1 MISLLRARIVA
12 SKGAFIG
19 SATGL
24 IALVLVVGTPVGM
37 AQAVE
42 VQKVVSARGIEAWLV
57 EEDTVPLIA
66 MSFAF
71 VGGAAQD
78 PAHLPGV
85 ANMLSGLLDEGAGD
99 LDSAVFQ
106 HALDEFSIELSF
118 DADRDSFGGSLR
130 TLVENRDE
138 AARLLRLALTEPR
151 FDPKPVER
159 IRAQVVAGIQSDERD
174 PDNVAADA
182 LKVAVFP
189 DHPYGRPVE
198 GTLESVAAITVDD
211 LRTFHGK
218 NIARDNL
225 KVAVVG
231 AINAADLAELL
242 DEVFGSLPVKANL
255 DLVRNVEPVI
265 GERIDIA
272 MNNPQTVLLFA
283 GKGMVRSDPDFIP
296 AAVAFHILGGGSFS
310 SRLYEEVREKR
321 GLAYS
326 IGLGLRAYDH
336 AGAVLGSTS
345 TRSDQADQV
354 VALVESEISRFAS
367 EGVDED
373 ELVEAKSYLIGSYA
387 LRFTTSTRIARQ
399 LLAIQL
405 DGLGIDYINRRNDL
419 IASVTGDD
427 IRRVARRVFGNG
439 EDLTVVRVGPPA
451 S

>member
-1 MISLLRARIVA
+1 MIVRLRAKIDVPLGNLVA
-12 SKGAFIG
+12 SAL
-19 SATGL
+19 GL
-24 IALVLVVGTPVGM
+24 IALVFVLGTSVGT

-42 VQKVVSARGIEAWLV
+42 VQKVVSAQGIEAWLV

-66 MSFAF
+66 LSFAF

-99 LDSAVFQ
+99 LDSAAFQ
-106 HALDEFSIELSF
+106 NALDEFSIELSF
-118 DADRDSFGGSLR
+118 DADRDTFGGSLR
-130 TLVENRDE
+130 TLAENRDE

-151 FDPKPVER
+151 FDSEPVER

-182 LKVAVFP
+182 LTAAAFP
-189 DHPYGRPVE
+189 NHPYGRPVE
-198 GTLESVAAITVDD
+198 GTLKSVAAITIDD

-231 AINAADLAELL
+231 AIDAADLADLL

-272 MNNPQTVLLFA
+272 MNIPQSVLLFA
-283 GKGMVRSDPDFIP
+283 GTGMVRSDPDFVP
-296 AAVAFHILGGGSFS
+296 AAIALHILGGGSFS

-336 AGAVLGSTS
+336 AGLVLGSTR
-345 TRSDQADQV
+345 TRSDHADQV
-354 VALVESEISRFAS
+354 VALVESEISRFAA

-373 ELVEAKSYLIGSYA
+373 ELAEAKSYLIGSYA

-405 DGLGIDYINRRNDL
+405 DDLGIDYLNRRNEL
-419 IASVTGDD
+419 IDSVTGDD
-427 IRRVARRVFGNG
+427 IKRVARRLFGDG
-439 EDLTVVRVGPPA
+439 EDLTVVRVGQPA

>member
-1 MISLLRARIVA
+1 MISLLRAKVVLPMGGLA
-12 SKGAFIG
+12 G
-19 SATGL
+19 STIGL
-24 IALVLVVGTPVGM
+24 IALVFFLGTPAGT

-42 VQKVVSARGIEAWLV
+42 VQKVVSAQGIEAWLV

-66 MSFAF
+66 VSFAF

-99 LDSAVFQ
+99 FDAAAFQ
-106 HALDEFSIELSF
+106 NALDEFSIELSF

-151 FDPKPVER
+151 FDPEPVDR
-159 IRAQVVAGIQSDERD
+159 IRAQVVAGIRSDERD
-174 PDNVAADA
+174 PDNVGAEALMAAA
-182 LKVAVFP
+182 FP
-189 DHPYGRPVE
+189 NHPYSRPVE

-231 AINAADLAELL
+231 AINAADLAALL

-255 DLVRNVEPVI
+255 DLIRNVEPVI

-272 MNNPQTVLLFA
+272 MNIPQSVLLFA
-283 GKGMVRSDPDFIP
+283 GKGLVRSDPDYVP
-296 AAVAFHILGGGSFS
+296 AAIAFHILGGGGFS

-326 IGLGLRAYDH
+326 IGLGLRAYNH
-336 AGAVLGSTS
+336 AGLILGRTR

-354 VALVESEISRFAS
+354 VALVESEISRFAT

-373 ELVEAKSYLIGSYA
+373 ELAEAKSYLIGSYA

-405 DGLGIDYINRRNDL
+405 DDLGIDYINRRNDL

-427 IRRVARRVFGNG
+427 IRRVVRRLLGNG
-439 EDLTVVRVGPPA
+439 EDLTVVRVGQPA

>member
-1 MISLLRARIVA
+1 MIVRLRAQIVVPMGSFLA
-12 SKGAFIG
+12 
-19 SATGL
+19 SATAL
-24 IALVLVVGTPVGM
+24 ISLVLVLGTAVGT

-42 VQKVVSARGIEAWLV
+42 VQKVVSAKGIEAWLV

-71 VGGAAQD
+71 IGGAAQD

-99 LDSAVFQ
+99 LDSAAFQ
-106 HALDEFSIELSF
+106 NALDEFSIELSF

-138 AARLLRLALTEPR
+138 AARLLKLALTEPR
-151 FDPKPVER
+151 FDPAPVER
-159 IRAQVVAGIQSDERD
+159 IRAQVVAGIRSDERD
-174 PDNVAADA
+174 PDNVGADA
-182 LKVAVFP
+182 LIQAAFP

-198 GTLESVAAITVDD
+198 GTLESVAAITVGD

-218 NIARDNL
+218 NFARDNL

-231 AINAADLAELL
+231 AINAADLADLL
-242 DEVFGSLPVKANL
+242 DEVFGALPVKANL

-272 MNNPQTVLLFA
+272 MNIPQTVLLFA
-283 GKGMVRSDPDFIP
+283 GKGMVRSDPDFVP
-296 AAVAFHILGGGSFS
+296 AAIAFDILGGGFS

-326 IGLGLRAYDH
+326 IGLRLRAYDH
-336 AGAVLGSTS
+336 AGLVLGSTK

-354 VALVESEISRFAS
+354 VALVESEIARFAT
-367 EGVDED
+367 EGVDAD
-373 ELVEAKSYLIGSYA
+373 ELADAKSYLIGSYA

-405 DGLGIDYINRRNDL
+405 DDLGIDYINRRNAL

-427 IRRVARRVFGNG
+427 IKRVARRLFGDG
-439 EDLTVVRVGPPA
+439 ENLTVVRVGQPA